1 MISLTRWVRH
11 STIWEQQ
18 QKICLWKMST
28 SSHEGNLVVIHYLT
42 VPDYRYWPGGLKSSI
57 LVSKISLSRYNI
69 FSLACVQ
76 TSHFFLTLAFI
87 VCCLRNLNV
96 CSRLHPTCVIRK
108 TGLCRLWN
116 ANFRLEISF
125 FKLADERSIVCE
137 ISRLALLTP
146 RRLDRCVWPGGASA
160 PQRQKFRTDDFNV
173 YIMKSLGLNLNLVDF
188 MFLLVDYGK
197 GLCS

>member
-1 MISLTRWVRH
+1 MLILDL
-11 STIWEQQ
+11 
-18 QKICLWKMST
+18 K
-28 SSHEGNLVVIHYLT
+28 YL
-42 VPDYRYWPGGLKSSI
+42 S
-57 LVSKISLSRYNI
+57 
-69 FSLACVQ
+69 
-76 TSHFFLTLAFI
+76 
-87 VCCLRNLNV
+87 
-96 CSRLHPTCVIRK
+96 
-108 TGLCRLWN
+108 
-116 ANFRLEISF
+116 

-146 RRLDRCVWPGGASA
+146 RRLDRCVWPGGAST